1 MAPLPDPNEPMFKFQ
16 PRWKEEMVVTSKDG
30 AFVIDLAMGNLTAYL
45 LPEDLWR
52 EQAPDWAKEHWPQL
66 KRELEA
72 WCEKY
77 NAKLAIDVTAVV
89 MTDPPAGRTAG

>member
-1 MAPLPDPNEPMFKFQ
+1 MIPSPDSDEPMFKFQ

-30 AFVIDLAMGNLTAYL
+30 TFVIDLAMGNLTAYL

-52 EQAPDWAKEHWPQL
+52 EQAPSWAKEHWAQL
-66 KRELEA
+66 KSELEA

-89 MTDPPAGRTAG
+89 MTADD